1 MNTCNKS
8 PRHGPSACQQ
18 ILPCSLQSCPCL
30 WITILI
36 SISGKSRGIFMVVF
50 TVLPWFTYIY
60 FWCDFSKTKQNS
72 AGLDGVGQKKR
83 KWVYLCV
90 CVGGGGRQCLYGG
103 VLKTPNM
110 TISVKNVQPKGVAT
124 PYPTLIRPPY
134 PTLIRP
140 VSHFDPPPYPTL
152 IRPVPHSDPPLRRER
167 NRIRKKTETYIVAD

>member
-90 CVGGGGRQCLYGG
+90 CVGGGVDNAYMVGCWRPQIWQFL
-103 VLKTPNM
+103 LKMFNQKGLQPRTPLWSAPR
-110 TISVKNVQPKGVAT
+110 TPLWSA
-124 PYPTLIRPPY
+124 PYPTLIHPRTPLWSAPY
-134 PTLIRP
+134 PLWSATAE
-140 VSHFDPPPYPTL
+140 
-152 IRPVPHSDPPLRRER
+152 RE
-167 NRIRKKTETYIVAD
+167 K

>member
-1 MNTCNKS
+1 MDLAPVNKS
-8 PRHGPSACQQ
+8 FHVVYSHARVCGSRFSYLYPENHVVSSWSF
-18 ILPCSLQSCPCL
+18 SLSYL
-30 WITILI
+30 DL
-36 SISGKSRGIFMVVF
+36 R
-50 TVLPWFTYIY
+50 IY
-60 FWCDFSKTKQNS
+60 TFDATFPKQNKTP
-72 AGLDGVGQKKR
+72 LDWTELGKR
-83 KWVYLCV
+83 KGNGSICV
-90 CVGGGGRQCLYGG
+90 CVWGGGRQCLYGG